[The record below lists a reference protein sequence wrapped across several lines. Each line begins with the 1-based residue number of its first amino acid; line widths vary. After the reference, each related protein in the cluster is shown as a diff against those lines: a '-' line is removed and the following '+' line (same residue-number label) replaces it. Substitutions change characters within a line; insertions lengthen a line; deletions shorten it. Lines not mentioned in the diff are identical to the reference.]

1 MKYVQNI
8 WQRLSAIAIWTE
20 KTGPDNRFVYRTSFF
35 TFIQKSRFSVFPF
48 LIRQTIFELKG
59 IGNTRKM
66 EITEI
71 QRYKIALERLK
82 QLSDASGIHHWISA
96 AIHFKRYKSYSD
108 NWTKSKRKC
117 KVFTFNGFR
126 SWSCTAFFQSFC
138 EISSA
143 MYKTLIDKGFHR
155 ICYRT
160 LDYFHKDNVFLVNL
174 WLLLK

>member
-1 MKYVQNI
+1 MLLVPTRRRI
-8 WQRLSAIAIWTE
+8 WTNRTESGLIFYFAIRTLPEVYKRLSN
-20 KTGPDNRFVYRTSFF
+20 DY
-35 TFIQKSRFSVFPF
+35 
-48 LIRQTIFELKG
+48 
-59 IGNTRKM
+59 
-66 EITEI
+66 
-71 QRYKIALERLK
+71 QRYLSNKKGARKERHINQFNYLITRY
-82 QLSDASGIHHWISA
+82 LLADATGIHHWISA
-96 AIHFKRYKSYSD
+96 AIHSKRYKSYSD

-143 MYKTLIDKGFHR
+143 MYKILIDKGFHR

-160 LDYFHKDNVFLVNL
+160 LDYFRKDNVFLVNP